1 MAVRRQLDLHIT
13 KNGTTW
19 RVDVK
24 TWADPQGIAEQM
36 RADPEGCSGLTVV
49 IPEHLRGYTAVLNRV
64 LGPFGARVI
73 TDLDLIAE
81 VRAA

>member
-1 MAVRRQLDLHIT
+1 
-13 KNGTTW
+13 
-19 RVDVK
+19 
-24 TWADPQGIAEQM
+24 M